1 MDTSLLVIIDQ
12 DISDTTPRSALD
24 YVDTLIELQGR
35 LIDAAIQ
42 SQNKTNDANLSR
54 RYLHPRLPK
63 LRQHVLSDDED
74 SVIETTKP
82 IPVSHIIIIIN
93 PAPARTP
100 MISAVEW
107 ILHKDPVSGNEEYI
121 ISL

>member
-12 DISDTTPRSALD
+12 DISDTTLRSALD

-42 SQNKTNDANLSR
+42 SRNKTNDANLSR

-82 IPVSHIIIIIN
+82 IPVSHIIIN

-100 MISAVEW
+100 MIFAVEW